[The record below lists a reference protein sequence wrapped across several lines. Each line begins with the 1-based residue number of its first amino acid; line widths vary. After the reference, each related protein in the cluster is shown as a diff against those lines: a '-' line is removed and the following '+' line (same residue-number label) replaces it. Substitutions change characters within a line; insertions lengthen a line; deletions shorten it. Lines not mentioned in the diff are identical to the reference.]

1 MKKINLTSLWIVFLS
16 FWVAIVSYNF
26 LPDQIAT
33 HWNSAWEVDSYMS
46 KFLWLFIFPFIF
58 LFIYLLF
65 LIVPKIDPLKK
76 NIEKFRKYFDTFILV
91 ILLFLFYIYLLSIFW
106 NLWYEFQ
113 MNYMIAP
120 AISILFY
127 FTWILMQ
134 KSKRNWFIGIRT
146 PWTLSSDKVW
156 NKTHKIWAKWFKILS
171 IITLIWIFFWE
182 GLQYFIIVP
191 ILIFLIFLFV
201 YSYLEYQKIN
211 KK

>member
-33 HWNSAWEVDSYMS
+33 HWNSAWEVNSYMS